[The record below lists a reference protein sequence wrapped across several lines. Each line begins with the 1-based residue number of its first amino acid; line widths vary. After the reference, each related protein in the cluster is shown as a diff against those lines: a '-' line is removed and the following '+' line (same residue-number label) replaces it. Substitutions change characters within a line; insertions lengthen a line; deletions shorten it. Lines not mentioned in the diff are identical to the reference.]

1 MKVKILKS
9 KVNIELTH
17 REYHNMISK
26 VNDLDDI
33 CSTASEMNDI
43 YLSDLRRLYS
53 IKWDLRE
60 LVDARWDGDTYRY
73 VARQDD

>member
-17 REYHNMISK
+17 REYHNMISRL
-26 VNDLDDI
+26 NQLDSVL
-33 CSTASEMNDI
+33 STYNEMNDLYI
-43 YLSDLRRLYS
+43 SDIRKLYK

-60 LVDARWDGDTYRY
+60 LVDARWDADIYRY
-73 VARQDD
+73 VTREE